1 MAATVNELRQRF
13 ALDTAGGM
21 ILGLGVDAPN
31 CTVSVTLPGGPADP
45 SRFQGDKLE
54 VGDTI
59 LSVEGELA
67 TPDNINELLRAPPNA
82 DKHSPAR
89 IKIRARKAMKPD
101 ASALVLT
108 PRRAESRINESFK
121 LLTGQASIGS
131 QDDSKEIEVTMQRGA
146 AGTFM
151 RFTSLV
157 KSLGDIKELQNLSE
171 TGGMDESQSSRLK
184 ALIPESYEQL
194 LRTIEQTSR
203 AETTLFAHIDAL
215 VRALLYICHEHLRS

>member
-1 MAATVNELRQRF
+1 
-13 ALDTAGGM
+13 
-21 ILGLGVDAPN
+21 
-31 CTVSVTLPGGPADP
+31 
-45 SRFQGDKLE
+45 
-54 VGDTI
+54 
-59 LSVEGELA
+59 
-67 TPDNINELLRAPPNA
+67 
-82 DKHSPAR
+82 
-89 IKIRARKAMKPD
+89 
-101 ASALVLT
+101 
-108 PRRAESRINESFK
+108 
-121 LLTGQASIGS
+121 
-131 QDDSKEIEVTMQRGA
+131 MQRGA